1 MGRDITS
8 FSSSQSLFSLRSI
21 SSTEL
26 GQYFFI
32 NLEKA
37 LSSRSSFS
45 TPLASIKTHK
55 MRIFMRFIPERNP
68 AQKKRRQFCHHIKGR
83 SSSPK
88 STAALFL
95 FPKWN
100 MKTAMLATFTSD
112 VVIVVRS
119 ATEKPLFLSISLTKK
134 GDKKDRPELFSPVP
148 FGVSSYLPTRF
159 FRYHINFF
167 VIFRG

>member
-1 MGRDITS
+1 MLYMNSVKTKEER
-8 FSSSQSLFSLRSI
+8 LSLRF
-21 SSTEL
+21 
-26 GQYFFI
+26 Y
-32 NLEKA
+32 
-37 LSSRSSFS
+37 
-45 TPLASIKTHK
+45 
-55 MRIFMRFIPERNP
+55 
-68 AQKKRRQFCHHIKGR
+68 
-83 SSSPK
+83 
-88 STAALFL
+88 
-95 FPKWN
+95 KWN

-159 FRYHINFF
+159 FRFHINFF

>member
-1 MGRDITS
+1 
-8 FSSSQSLFSLRSI
+8 
-21 SSTEL
+21 
-26 GQYFFI
+26 
-32 NLEKA
+32 
-37 LSSRSSFS
+37 
-45 TPLASIKTHK
+45 
-55 MRIFMRFIPERNP
+55 MRFIPERNP

-119 ATEKPLFLSISLTKK
+119 ATEKPPFLSISLTKK
-134 GDKKDRPELFSPVP
+134 GGQKR
-148 FGVSSYLPTRF
+148 
-159 FRYHINFF
+159 
-167 VIFRG
+167 